1 MWIKLNNS
9 LRTSPKLLLFASR
22 MQVSKFT
29 ALGALCHV
37 WMIADEHATGKGFLE
52 GLNFTDLNDM
62 VGIENLA
69 ESMAFVGWI
78 EEVEEGIQFLEYE
91 LHNGAEAKVR
101 AQAQKRQAKRRT
113 RLASKAKDFS
123 RT

>member
-29 ALGALCHV
+29 ALGVLCHA
-37 WMIADEHATGKGFLE
+37 WMIADDHATQKGLLE
-52 GLNFTDLNDM
+52 HLNFKDLDNM

-69 ESMAFVGWI
+69 ESMASVGWI
-78 EEVEEGIQFLEYE
+78 EEVEEGIKFMDYE
-91 LHNGAEAKVR
+91 SHNGSEAKVR
-101 AQAQKRQAKRRT
+101 AQAQKRQARRRT
-113 RLASKAKDFS
+113 RLASEINDSSKS
-123 RT
+123 